1 MEKGE
6 YQKIC
11 ELETTHW
18 WYTSTHDL
26 IATEL
31 RRLIGKGWVLD
42 AGCGTGGLIKVL
54 NKDFLTA
61 GFDASRLA
69 VPGILQNHN
78 GPLLFALGRIEKTPF
93 RDGQFDAVA
102 CIDVIY
108 HHNVADEADALNEMH
123 RVLKAD
129 GYIIVQVPAFECL
142 RGGHDEAVE
151 ARRRYTL
158 RELESLLAKCGF
170 QTIRIRYRYPW
181 LFFPAFIKRHLTR
194 GTGRSDLKPVVSGVN
209 SALQLLCRFFDN
221 EVFQRI
227 PFGTSV
233 FAVGRK
239 T

>member
-1 MEKGE
+1 LEKGE
-6 YQKIC
+6 YLKIC

-18 WYTSTHDL
+18 WYTSTHSL

-42 AGCGTGGLIKVL
+42 AGCGTGGLIRL
-54 NKDFLTA
+54 LGKDYLTA
-61 GFDASRLA
+61 GFDASPWV
-69 VPGILQNHN
+69 VPGVLENSN
-78 GPLLFALGRIEKTPF
+78 GRLLFALGRIESTPF
-93 RDGQFDAVA
+93 RDGLFDAVTSV
-102 CIDVIY
+102 DVIY
-108 HHNVADEADALNEMH
+108 HNEVADEAAALKEMH
-123 RVLKAD
+123 RVLKAN
-129 GYIIVQVPAFECL
+129 GHIIVQVPAFECL

-151 ARRRYTL
+151 TRKRYTTG
-158 RELESLLAKCGF
+158 EVESLLARCGF